1 MKYLYLLLLLS
12 SFCIGQT
19 TVEYSRLK
27 DENIAIFNFNKTE
40 TIVMFGDDN
49 LIFNDYKNSVFTT
62 QIDKEGSSSLLS
74 LFFLKHGASEKLFN
88 EYILSGEDA
97 ELNRLY
103 EYMNTIIPESN
114 GVVSQSTKRTFV
126 NGYPALCV
134 ERIKNTTKSN
144 QLRIDYVI
152 SAIDRLIFVSILTD
166 IVDMNLVEEYKKS
179 YGNLW
184 QSFVE
189 QKIII

>member
-1 MKYLYLLLLLS
+1 MKYLYLLLFFASLC
-12 SFCIGQT
+12 FGQT

-27 DENIAIFNFNKTE
+27 EENVAIFNFNNTE
-40 TIVMFGDDN
+40 TILMFGDDN
-49 LIFNDYKNSVFTT
+49 LIFKDYKNSVFTT

-126 NGYPALCV
+126 NGYPALSV